1 MSETVTMD
9 GINIEINNADSNT
22 GGGNSILDRIFDIGL
37 KLLIPLGIIL
47 GLVIIG
53 AILVVVPKILSVFSS
68 ISDLGL
74 TQFLPLFAPIGGL
87 GAIAGWFI
95 GR

>member
-1 MSETVTMD
+1 MSENANAE
-9 GINIEINNADSNT
+9 GINIQINNADSTST
-22 GGGNSILDRIFDIGL
+22 GGGSFLDRIFDIGL

-53 AILVVVPKILSVFSS
+53 AILVVVPKILSFFST
-68 ISDLGL
+68 ITDLGL
-74 TQFLPLFAPIGGL
+74 TQFLPLAAPIGGL
-87 GAIAGWFI
+87 GALAGWLI